1 MGEKK
6 WQRGNCRR
14 NKKSFLLSSAEAL
27 CQLQFE
33 LAALCVD
40 AQWDKSE
47 KEKIRNTWNIVIQSK
62 ILSKMVMHFSV
73 VNLVKV

>member
-1 MGEKK
+1 MGEKR

-33 LAALCVD
+33 LAAFCLD

-47 KEKIRNTWNIVIQSK
+47 KEKIRNT
-62 ILSKMVMHFSV
+62 
-73 VNLVKV
+73 